1 MKMDLHNT
9 ISTSEFPEDQTVELT
24 SERTYE
30 QQTDLV
36 AADPIRFR
44 CPHCQK
50 LYFTLKSDFDL
61 QTASEKTK
69 LSDFDCTNC
78 ENSFALINLQYE
90 SGLYATRAIKPI
102 ETAHCPKC
110 AFIKKSFAD
119 ECPSCGVFESK
130 FRDLEK
136 LENPKLYQLNV
147 QWKKV
152 LLDFEDD
159 KRHLEFI
166 NLAQSQQALNFASMK
181 YSSLVELIGSNEK
194 VGSYLEQIKVR
205 LKSQVDKKFY
215 EESAAAQKSDIE
227 NEIIKIPFTSIK
239 ISLKTLSLIGAVTGT
254 ILLFINKIHPFFPY
268 LTGIVF
274 AMTVLFYGLW
284 LLSYTG
290 KKKPRI

>member
-1 MKMDLHNT
+1 MKIDLHNT
-9 ISTSEFPEDQTVELT
+9 INNLNSIDFPKDQSIDHSLFLHTE
-24 SERTYE
+24 
-30 QQTDLV
+30 LV
-36 AADPIRFR
+36 ADEAMRFR

-61 QTASEKTK
+61 QANFDHSK

-78 ENSFALINLQYE
+78 QNAFALMNTQNE
-90 SGLYATRAIKPI
+90 SGLFATRTVKPI

-110 AFIKKSFAD
+110 AFIKKSQTD

-130 FRDLEK
+130 YRDLEK

-147 QWKKV
+147 LWKKV

-166 NLAQSQQALNFASMK
+166 NLAQSQQALNFASTK
-181 YSSLVELIGSNEK
+181 YSSLYELIGSNERVK
-194 VGSYLEQIKVR
+194 NYIEQIKQR
-205 LKSQVDKKFY
+205 LKSHVDKKFY
-215 EESAAAQKSDIE
+215 EQSAAAQKSEIE
-227 NEIIKIPFTSIK
+227 NEIFKIPFTNIK
-239 ISLKTLSLIGAVTGT
+239 ISLKTLSFLGAVTGT
-254 ILLFINKIHPFFPY
+254 ILLLINRMHPFFPQ

-274 AMTVLFYGLW
+274 AVTVLFYGLW

-290 KKKPRI
+290 KKRPAL